1 MSRAS
6 LVTGWTLCLLM
17 GSGLAGE
24 PPTTQNPPAVLSG
37 PQVHEG
43 AHESLVERGFDGRI
57 LPLEVVP
64 EEVAV
69 SLLDLDEAS
78 RSRVDTIL
86 DERSAILDRVLV
98 ENLDLLLKFQSARAS
113 GSATRQLSILR
124 AFIRKLEPLRR
135 RGSLRDEIARV
146 LPEDQRARFEAMIDE
161 YEDALEAQA
170 RADARARGE
179 RFRPLAYRI
188 RRNLERLGQDIVAS
202 YERAVASRTAE
213 LEAFLTRASLG
224 PQSEREVRR
233 IITEFG
239 QQTML
244 RPAPADKR
252 RLVRDLWNAVRP
264 EERTRLI
271 RALMS
276 GADLP

>member
-1 MSRAS
+1 MSRIS
-6 LVTGWTLCLLM
+6 RVTGWTLCLLV
-17 GSGLAGE
+17 GSGLAVE
-24 PPTTQNPPAVLSG
+24 PPTTQNPPAILSG
-37 PQVHEG
+37 PQVREG

-57 LPLEVVP
+57 RPLTTSP
-64 EEVAV
+64 EERAVA
-69 SLLDLDEAS
+69 LLRLDEAT
-78 RSRVDTIL
+78 RARVETIL

-98 ENLDLLLKFQSARAS
+98 DNLDLLLQFQSARAS
-113 GSATRQLSILR
+113 GSATRQFSILR
-124 AFIRKLEPLRR
+124 TFVRKLEPLRR

-179 RFRPLAYRI
+179 RFQPLAYRI
-188 RRNLERLGQDIVAS
+188 RRNLERLGQDIAAS
-202 YERAVASRTAE
+202 YERAIGSRVAE
-213 LEAFLTRASLG
+213 LEAFLERASLS
-224 PQSEREVRR
+224 PASEREVRR

-244 RPAPADKR
+244 RPTPADKR

-264 EERTRLI
+264 EERIRLI

-276 GADLP
+276 DSDLP

>member
-1 MSRAS
+1 MSRIS
-6 LVTGWTLCLLM
+6 RVTGWTLCLLV
-17 GSGLAGE
+17 GSGLAVE
-24 PPTTQNPPAVLSG
+24 PPTTQNPPAILSG
-37 PQVHEG
+37 PQVREG

-57 LPLEVVP
+57 RPLTTSP
-64 EEVAV
+64 EERAVA
-69 SLLDLDEAS
+69 LLRLDEAT
-78 RSRVDTIL
+78 RARVETIL

-98 ENLDLLLKFQSARAS
+98 DNLDLLLQFQSARAS

-124 AFIRKLEPLRR
+124 TFVRKLEPLRR

-179 RFRPLAYRI
+179 RFQPLAYRI
-188 RRNLERLGQDIVAS
+188 RRNLERLGQDIAAS
-202 YERAVASRTAE
+202 YERAIGSRVAE
-213 LEAFLTRASLG
+213 LEAFLERASLS
-224 PQSEREVRR
+224 PASEREVRR

-244 RPAPADKR
+244 RPTPADKR

-264 EERTRLI
+264 EERIRLI

-276 GADLP
+276 DSDLP

>member
-1 MSRAS
+1 MSRIS
-6 LVTGWTLCLLM
+6 RVTGWTLCLLV
-17 GSGLAGE
+17 GSGLAVE
-24 PPTTQNPPAVLSG
+24 PPTTQNPPAILSG
-37 PQVHEG
+37 PQVREG

-57 LPLEVVP
+57 RPLTTSP
-64 EEVAV
+64 EERAVA
-69 SLLDLDEAS
+69 LLRLDEAT
-78 RSRVDTIL
+78 RARVETIL

-98 ENLDLLLKFQSARAS
+98 DNLDLLLQFQSARAS

-124 AFIRKLEPLRR
+124 AFVRKLEPLRR

-179 RFRPLAYRI
+179 RFQPLAYRI
-188 RRNLERLGQDIVAS
+188 RRNLERLGQDIAAS
-202 YERAVASRTAE
+202 YERAIGSRVAE
-213 LEAFLTRASLG
+213 LEAFLERASLS
-224 PQSEREVRR
+224 PASEREVRR

-244 RPAPADKR
+244 RPTPADKR

-264 EERTRLI
+264 EERIRLI

-276 GADLP
+276 DSDLP

>member
-1 MSRAS
+1 MSRIS
-6 LVTGWTLCLLM
+6 RVTGWTLCLLV
-17 GSGLAGE
+17 GSGLAVE
-24 PPTTQNPPAVLSG
+24 PPTTQNPPAILSG
-37 PQVHEG
+37 PQVREG

-57 LPLEVVP
+57 RPLTTSP
-64 EEVAV
+64 EERAVA
-69 SLLDLDEAS
+69 LLRLDEAT
-78 RSRVDTIL
+78 RARVETIL

-98 ENLDLLLKFQSARAS
+98 DNLDLLLQFQSARAS

-124 AFIRKLEPLRR
+124 AFVRKLEPLRR

-179 RFRPLAYRI
+179 RFQPLAYRI
-188 RRNLERLGQDIVAS
+188 RRNLERLGQDIAAS
-202 YERAVASRTAE
+202 YERAIGSRVAE
-213 LEAFLTRASLG
+213 LEAFLERASLS
-224 PQSEREVRR
+224 PESEREVRR

-244 RPAPADKR
+244 RPTPADKR

-264 EERTRLI
+264 EERIRLI

-276 GADLP
+276 DSDLP